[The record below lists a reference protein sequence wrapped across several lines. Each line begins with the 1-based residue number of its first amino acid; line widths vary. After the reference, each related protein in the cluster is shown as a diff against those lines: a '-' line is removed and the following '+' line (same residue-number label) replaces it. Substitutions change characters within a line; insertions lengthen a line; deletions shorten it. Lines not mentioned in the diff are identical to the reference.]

1 MSLRE
6 FLFTCEGTAAVYHT
20 VPFHSSAVRLLSPS
34 LRPLSFFSPLSFF
47 LFFSVILVFFGNS
60 NISSLFS
67 VTENLGKELNSLSSV
82 AYNFK

>member
-1 MSLRE
+1 
-6 FLFTCEGTAAVYHT
+6 
-20 VPFHSSAVRLLSPS
+20 
-34 LRPLSFFSPLSFF
+34 
-47 LFFSVILVFFGNS
+47 VFFGNS